1 MLLRYFAKL
10 DYNIIIKNHPFI
22 DEGQDLPVG
31 QEEEYTKALEAID
44 KMENEARKMG
54 FIIAPRRMNIIELF
68 THSKAEVA
76 VSDVSSCLLEFLPLD
91 VPLKLVEVMVQAMRV
106 YFLNKL
112 SLYQLRI

>member
-10 DYNIIIKNHPFI
+10 DYNIIIKNHPLI

-76 VSDVSSCLLEFLPLD
+76 VSDVSSCIRVLPD
-91 VPLKLVEVMVQAMRV
+91 VPLKLVEVMVQAMQ
-106 YFLNKL
+106 F
-112 SLYQLRI
+112 IF